1 MAKKTPLSSSADT
14 EDAPTLGAD
23 HYTEWI
29 RCAKEGRPMCLP
41 IGFASHLTELALLG
55 TLALRT
61 RKVPE
66 WDAAAMRVT
75 NEASVN
81 QFVDPAYRAPWK
93 LPNL

>member
-1 MAKKTPLSSSADT
+1 VL
-14 EDAPTLGAD
+14 
-23 HYTEWI
+23 
-29 RCAKEGRPMCLP
+29 
-41 IGFASHLTELALLG
+41 
-55 TLALRT
+55 
-61 RKVPE
+61 E

>member
-1 MAKKTPLSSSADT
+1 MAAVAEGGLSGQKDT
-14 EDAPTLGAD
+14 FE
-23 HYTEWI
+23 
-29 RCAKEGRPMCLP
+29 
-41 IGFASHLTELALLG
+41 FVG

>member
-1 MAKKTPLSSSADT
+1 
-14 EDAPTLGAD
+14 
-23 HYTEWI
+23 
-29 RCAKEGRPMCLP
+29 MCLP

-66 WDAAAMRVT
+66 WDA
-75 NEASVN
+75 
-81 QFVDPAYRAPWK
+81 DPAYRAPWK